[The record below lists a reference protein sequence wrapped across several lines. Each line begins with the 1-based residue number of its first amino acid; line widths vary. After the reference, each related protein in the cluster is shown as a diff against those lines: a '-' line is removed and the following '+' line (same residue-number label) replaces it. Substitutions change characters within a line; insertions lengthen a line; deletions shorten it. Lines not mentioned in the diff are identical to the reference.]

1 MGINWS
7 RTGANHTP
15 AYQTSGVPYV
25 TGSLDAGENLNSS
38 TKKFSFPYVTRD
50 ITFFI
55 TNNDA
60 TEYLKVGFSSDG
72 ISGNPTT
79 GEINY
84 FRVNHNVSGVPIPVR
99 CKEIYV
105 ASSDDAMIW
114 SMVAGLTT
122 IRNDQF
128 PTLTGS
134 IDGSTAFEGIG

>member
-1 MGINWS
+1 MKKLIIAITS
-7 RTGANHTP
+7 AFMLFATSAMSMDLRP
-15 AYQTSGVPYV
+15 AV
-25 TGSLDAGENLNSS
+25 
-38 TKKFSFPYVTRD
+38 
-50 ITFFI
+50 
-55 TNNDA
+55 
-60 TEYLKVGFSSDG
+60 G

-105 ASSDDAMIW
+105 ASSNDTMIW